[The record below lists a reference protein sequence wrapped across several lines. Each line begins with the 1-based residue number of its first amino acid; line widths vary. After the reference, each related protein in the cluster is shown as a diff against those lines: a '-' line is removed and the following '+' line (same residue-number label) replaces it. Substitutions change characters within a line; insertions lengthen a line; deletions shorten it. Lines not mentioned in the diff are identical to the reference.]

1 MESLTCF
8 GGVVF
13 LGKKDDDGITDLIDI
28 PKRTSPAKGIIHM
41 SSYACKHFLSF
52 LRSDYE

>member
-8 GGVVF
+8 GVVVF